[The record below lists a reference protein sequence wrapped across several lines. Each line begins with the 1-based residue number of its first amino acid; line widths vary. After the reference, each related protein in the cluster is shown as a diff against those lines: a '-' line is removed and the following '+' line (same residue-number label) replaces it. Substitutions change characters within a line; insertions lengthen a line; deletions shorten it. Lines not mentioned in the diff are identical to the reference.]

1 MGQNT
6 SITGIANAALI
17 KLGDELLISIDD
29 GSKRAESIKTIFQ
42 GQYEQVLRIHPWNF
56 ATKRILLPADVEV
69 PAYDWMRQFTLPTDF
84 VRLIEVRDGRTPPF
98 NVPYVTGDEILYE
111 FEGRK
116 ILSNLPAP
124 LKISYIYNAPI
135 TLMTADFED
144 LLACAIAYEL
154 AETVSRSNP
163 KKATL
168 SEEFKTSLAQC
179 KKTDTLEGPARP
191 MPDTGWVFANLGYSG
206 GGSGGG
212 GTFTNTVL

>member
-1 MGQNT
+1 MGQST
-6 SITGIANAALI
+6 SITGIANAALL

-42 GQYEQVLRIHPWNF
+42 SQYEQLLRMHPWNF

-69 PAYDWMRQFTLPTDF
+69 PAYDWQRQFTLPTDF

-116 ILSNLPAP
+116 ILTNLLAP
-124 LKISYIYNAPI
+124 LKISYIYLAPI
-135 TLMTADFED
+135 SLMDASFED
-144 LLACAIAYEL
+144 LLACSIAYEL
-154 AETVSRSNP
+154 AETISRSNP
-163 KKATL
+163 KKTAL
-168 SEEFKTSLAQC
+168 GEECKSSLAMA
-179 KKTDTLEGPARP
+179 KKIDTLEGPARP

-206 GGSGGG
+206 GGSSSGGI
-212 GTFTNTVL
+212 FSDTVL